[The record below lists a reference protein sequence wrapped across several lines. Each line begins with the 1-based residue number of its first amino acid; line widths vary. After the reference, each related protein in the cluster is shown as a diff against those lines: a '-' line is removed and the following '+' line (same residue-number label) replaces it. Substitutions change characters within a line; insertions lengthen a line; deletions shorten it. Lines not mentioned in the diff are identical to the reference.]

1 MSMFINYQYVI
12 SINMKHYF
20 HLRIRDSVFLS
31 TNVVVQGEDPYNLTE
46 AGIPKIMRFDMVKG
60 KDKQKVFE
68 LPKHIREW
76 YIEYMSASAA
86 FSPDSENRAVL
97 NLDDYPDGE
106 YGDLSLHSVGN
117 LELVIYDKNMKKIG
131 VLQFMPAKR

>member
-1 MSMFINYQYVI
+1 
-12 SINMKHYF
+12 MKHYF
-20 HLRIRDSVFLS
+20 HLRIRDSALLS

-60 KDKQKVFE
+60 KDKQKVLE
-68 LPKHIREW
+68 LPRHIREW
-76 YIEYMSASAA
+76 YIEYQSSTAG

-106 YGDLSLHSVGN
+106 YGDLSLHKVFGN
-117 LELVIYDKNMKKIG
+117 LELVIYDKNMNKLGTLK
-131 VLQFMPAKR
+131 FMPAKR